1 MPLLVI
7 AAMRPPDQGREPE
20 LLAELLADPE
30 GTAIRPGP
38 LTVDAIAALVR
49 RRFEQD
55 GDPEF
60 SAAVET
66 ATRGNPLF
74 TLALLDTVAREKRAA
89 AGRPGAPLLELGPQ
103 VVGRAVALRLA
114 RLPEDAVALIEAAAI
129 LGDGAELREAGVLA
143 GLDGAATANAARVLL
158 RSDLL
163 IRDDPVE
170 FFHPV
175 VRSAIYEDLDAVARS
190 DGHRRA
196 AELRLEAGEP
206 PEQAAA
212 HLMLVNRGADPFV
225 VETLRTAAQ
234 RSLARGAPEATVALS
249 EPRARGAST
258 TTRARRAAGRARLRR
273 GPHRRPRVGRA
284 PRSRR
289 SS

>member
-1 MPLLVI
+1 M
-7 AAMRPPDQGREPE
+7 
-20 LLAELLADPE
+20 
-30 GTAIRPGP
+30 
-38 LTVDAIAALVR
+38 
-49 RRFEQD
+49 
-55 GDPEF
+55 
-60 SAAVET
+60 
-66 ATRGNPLF
+66 
-74 TLALLDTVAREKRAA
+74 
-89 AGRPGAPLLELGPQ
+89 
-103 VVGRAVALRLA
+103 
-114 RLPEDAVALIEAAAI
+114 
-129 LGDGAELREAGVLA
+129 LA

-163 IRDDPVE
+163 IRDDPIE

-212 HLMLVNRGADPFV
+212 HLMLVNRGSDPFV

-234 RSLARGAPEATVALS
+234 RSLARGAPEATVAYLT
-249 EPRARGAST
+249 PRARGTARRR
-258 TTRARRAAGRARLRR
+258 RARRAAGRARRRR
-273 GPHRRPRVGRA
+273 GPHRRPGVGRA